1 MTAAHPP
8 YRFAA
13 FAAFYALKHETGESG
28 RSIRGWLAEQMG
40 IEERYLIIADMDETE
55 CITVEA
61 ECRTRLD
68 RIVARRSRKAGSK

>member
-1 MTAAHPP
+1 MTAHPP

-28 RSIRGWLAEQMG
+28 RSIRGWLAEKMG

-61 ECRTRLD
+61 ECRERLKLIQGRRD
-68 RIVARRSRKAGSK
+68 KRARK